1 MGDIDPAFVG
11 AGQKAGIE
19 LWRIENKVPVKM
31 ECTGQFHV
39 GDSYLLLKTN
49 ASKSSGSLSWD
60 LHFWLGAESS
70 QDEIGIAAY
79 KAVELD
85 QSLGDGPVQYREVQD
100 HESELFMSYFKGD
113 GIEYLPGGV
122 ASGFNTVDRDH
133 YETRLLHLKGK
144 RTVRATPV
152 PVSSSSLNTGDSFI
166 LDAGMKLY
174 LWNGPGANKY
184 EKAKGAQLCQK
195 IKDQERGGKAYVI
208 FMDEDPNNA
217 EFWAALGGQIEVTNT
232 GDDDAAAERAAK
244 EATKLFKV
252 SDEGGSL
259 AVTEVPT
266 SDGKLTRD
274 LLDTNDVFILDLGAT
289 IFVWIGKGS
298 NPSER
303 KEGMM
308 SAQRYLQ
315 QTGKPMHTPVSRV
328 VEGAETPAFKSEFFQ
343 WDPPKSF
350 VGFGVRQSTG
360 VAKTPEQHEIDV
372 AALAQ
377 AQKET
382 ESMADNGTGK
392 KQIWRIEDFKK
403 AEVPEDLYGQFYG
416 GDSYII
422 LYTYMKG
429 SSEEY
434 IIYFWQGRESSQ
446 DEKGASALLAT
457 ELDDSMGGKPVQVRV
472 VQGKEPA
479 HFRQMF
485 KGEMIVHS
493 GGKASGFKNKQDA
506 DSYDTDGI
514 SLFHVK
520 GNTELDTYAVQVEET
535 ASSLNSGDCFVLLT
549 PSMMYEWQG
558 SSSSSDEKAV
568 ASKCSSILQGDRG
581 VTVVA
586 EGEEPDEF
594 WEAIGGKGEYSKF
607 RPEELSC
614 KPPRLFQC
622 TNATGVFDVTEVY
635 NFSQED
641 LIDDDVMLLDVFT
654 SVMLWVGSQSNEQEK
669 KSALETAQAYI
680 RGANDG
686 RDEDCSLMMIK
697 AGNEPPMFSMHFI
710 GWDPELANKN
720 KFIDPYEAKL
730 AAMKAANPEPVEEAP
745 APAPAPAPVIASFSE
760 TKTLAELQ
768 AGCDGIDVTQ
778 KQNYLSD
785 EDFQSVFGMDKAAFN
800 GLPKWKQQAAKKKN
814 GLF

>member
-1 MGDIDPAFVG
+1 MDPAFVG
-11 AGQKAGIE
+11 AGAKAGIE

-31 ECTGQFHV
+31 ECTAQFHV

-49 ASKSSGSLSWD
+49 AKPGSGSLTWN
-60 LHFWLGAESS
+60 LHFWLGSESS
-70 QDEIGIAAY
+70 QDEIGICAY

-85 QSLGDGPVQYREVQD
+85 QSLGDGPVQYREVEQ

-122 ASGFNTVDRDH
+122 ASGFVAVDRDH
-133 YETRLLHLKGK
+133 FDTRLLHLKGK
-144 RTVRATPV
+144 RTVRATPA
-152 PVSSSSLNTGDSFI
+152 PVAASSLCTDDSFI
-166 LDAGMKLY
+166 LDMGMNIY
-174 LWNGPGANKY
+174 LWNGSGANKY

-195 IKDQERGGKAYVI
+195 IKDQERGGKARVI
-208 FMDEDPNNA
+208 FVDEEPDNA
-217 EFWAALGGQIEVTNT
+217 DFWAALGGQITVTNT
-232 GDDDAAAERAAK
+232 GEDDSASDAAAKA
-244 EATKLFKV
+244 ATKLFKV

-259 AVTEVPT
+259 AVNEVST
-266 SDGKLTRD
+266 GEKLTRD
-274 LLDTNDVFILDLGAT
+274 LLDTNDVFILDLGAS

-298 NPSER
+298 NPTER

-308 SAQRYLQ
+308 SAQKYLEQ
-315 QTGKPMHTPVSRV
+315 SGKPMHTQVSRV
-328 VEGAETPAFKSEFFQ
+328 VEGAETPAFKGEFFQ
-343 WDPPKSF
+343 WEPPKAFS
-350 VGFGVRQSTG
+350 GFGQRASSG
-360 VAKTPEQHEIDV
+360 VAVSPEQHEIDV
-372 AALAQ
+372 TSLAQ
-377 AQKET
+377 AKAET
-382 ESMADNGTGK
+382 EAMADNGTGTK
-392 KQIWRIEDFKK
+392 KIWRIENFEK
-403 AEVPEDLYGQFYG
+403 AEVPEDMYGQFYG

-429 SSEEY
+429 NSEEY

-457 ELDDSMGGKPVQVRV
+457 ALDDEMGGKPVQVRV
-472 VQGKEPA
+472 VMGKEPA

-485 KGEMIVHS
+485 KGEMIVHA
-493 GGKASGFKNKQDA
+493 GGKASAFKNKNDA

-520 GNTELDTYAVQVEET
+520 GNTDLDTYAVQVGET
-535 ASSLNSGDCFVLLT
+535 ASSLNSGDCFILLT

-568 ASKCSSILQGDRG
+568 ASKCSGILKGDRATT
-581 VTVVA
+581 TVV
-586 EGEEPDEF
+586 EHEEPDEF
-594 WEAIGGKGEYSKF
+594 WEFIGGKAEYSEF

-622 TNATGVFDVTEVY
+622 TNATGVFDVTEVH
-635 NFSQED
+635 NFAQED
-641 LIDDDVMLLDVFT
+641 LIDDDVMLMDVFT

-669 KSALETAQAYI
+669 KAALETAQAYI
-680 RGANDG
+680 KGANDG

-710 GWDPELANKN
+710 GWDGELAEKN
-720 KFIDPYEAKL
+720 KFVDPYQAKL
-730 AAMKAANPEPVEEAP
+730 DAMKAANPEPVEEAP
-745 APAPAPAPVIASFSE
+745 APAPAPAPVAASFSE
-760 TKTLAELQ
+760 TKTLAELK
-768 AGCDGIDVTQ
+768 AGCDGIDINN

-785 EDFQSVFGMDKAAFN
+785 AEFQSTFGTDKAGFAAM
-800 GLPKWKQQAAKKKN
+800 PKWKQQAAKKKN

>member
-1 MGDIDPAFVG
+1 MDPAFVG
-11 AGQKAGIE
+11 AGASEGME

-39 GDSYLLLKTN
+39 GDSYLLLRTN
-49 ASKSSGSLSWD
+49 ASRSGALTWN
-60 LHFWLGAESS
+60 LHFWLGSESS

-122 ASGFNTVDRDH
+122 ASGFVAVDRDH
-133 YETRLLHLKGK
+133 FDTRLLHLKGK
-144 RTVRATPV
+144 RTIRANPAA
-152 PVSSSSLNTGDSFI
+152 VSSASLNTGDSFI
-166 LDAGMKLY
+166 LDMGMNIF
-174 LWNGPGANKY
+174 LWNGKDANKY

-195 IKDQERGGKAYVI
+195 IKDGERGGKARVV
-208 FMDEDPNNA
+208 FMDDEPNN
-217 EFWAALGGQIEVTNT
+217 ESFWGALGGQIEVTNT
-232 GDDDAAAERAAK
+232 GESDAAAENAAK
-244 EATKLFKV
+244 AATKLFRV
-252 SDEGGSL
+252 SDADGSL
-259 AVTEVPT
+259 SVSEIPT
-266 SDGKLTRD
+266 NEGKLSKD
-274 LLDTNDVFILDLGAT
+274 MLDTNDVFILDLGSQ

-298 NPSER
+298 NPTER

-308 SAQRYLQ
+308 SAQKYLEK
-315 QTGKPMHTPVSRV
+315 TGKPMHTPVTRV
-328 VEGAETPAFKSEFFQ
+328 VEGAETPAFKGEFFK
-343 WDPPKSF
+343 WDPPKLPS
-350 VGFGVRQSTG
+350 GFGKNPNNSN
-360 VAKTPEQHEIDV
+360 VARSPEQHEIDV

-377 AQKET
+377 AKQEQ
-382 ESMADNGTGK
+382 ESMADDGSGK
-392 KQIWRIEDFKK
+392 LQIWRIEDFKK

-422 LYTYMKG
+422 LYTYMRG
-429 SSEEY
+429 NSEEY

-457 ELDDSMGGKPVQVRV
+457 ELDDSMGGRPVQVRV

-485 KGEMIVHS
+485 KGSMIVHA

-520 GNTELDTYAVQVEET
+520 GNTDLDTSAVQVEEK

-568 ASKCSSILQGDRG
+568 ASKCSGILQGARG
-581 VTVVA
+581 VTVVV
-586 EGEEPDEF
+586 EGEEPGEF
-594 WEAIGGKGEYSKF
+594 WEAIGGKSEYSQF
-607 RPEELSC
+607 RPEEAAC

-622 TNATGVFDVTEVY
+622 TNVTGVFDITEVH
-635 NFSQED
+635 NFAQED

-669 KSALETAQAYI
+669 KSALDTAHKYI
-680 RGANDG
+680 AGANDG

-697 AGNEPPMFSMHFI
+697 AGNEPPMFSMHFL
-710 GWDPELANKN
+710 GWDGSLAEKN

-730 AAMKAANPEPVEEAP
+730 AAMRASNPEPVEEV
-745 APAPAPAPVIASFSE
+745 APAPAPVAAPVASFSD

-768 AGCDGIDVTQ
+768 AGCDGIDATN

-785 EDFQSVFGMDKAAFN
+785 AEFQTVFGMDKATFDGQA
-800 GLPKWKQQAAKKKN
+800 LWKRNAAKKKN

>member
-1 MGDIDPAFVG
+1 
-11 AGQKAGIE
+11 
-19 LWRIENKVPVKM
+19 
-31 ECTGQFHV
+31 
-39 GDSYLLLKTN
+39 
-49 ASKSSGSLSWD
+49 
-60 LHFWLGAESS
+60 
-70 QDEIGIAAY
+70 
-79 KAVELD
+79 
-85 QSLGDGPVQYREVQD
+85 
-100 HESELFMSYFKGD
+100 
-113 GIEYLPGGV
+113 
-122 ASGFNTVDRDH
+122 
-133 YETRLLHLKGK
+133 
-144 RTVRATPV
+144 VRANPV
-152 PVSSSSLNTGDSFI
+152 PVASSSLNTGDSFI
-166 LDAGMKLY
+166 LDMGMTIY
-174 LWNGPGANKY
+174 LWNGKNANKY
-184 EKAKGAQLCQK
+184 EKAKGANLCQK
-195 IKDQERGGKAYVI
+195 IKDNERGGKARVV
-208 FMDEDPNNA
+208 FMDEEPNNA
-217 EFWAALGGQIEVTNT
+217 EFWGALGGQIEVTNE
-232 GDDDAAAERAAK
+232 GESDAAAEKAAK
-244 EATKLFKV
+244 AATKLFKV
-252 SDEGGSL
+252 SDAAGSL
-259 AVTEVPT
+259 EVTEIPT
-266 SDGKLTRD
+266 NDGKLTKD
-274 LLDTNDVFILDLGAT
+274 LLDTNDVFILDLGSQL
-289 IFVWIGKGS
+289 FVWIGKGS

-308 SAQRYLQ
+308 SAQKYLQ
-315 QTGKPMHTPVSRV
+315 QSGKPMHTPVSRV
-328 VEGAETPAFKSEFFQ
+328 VEGAETPAFKGEFFQ
-343 WDPPKSF
+343 WDPPKLPS
-350 VGFGVRQSTG
+350 GFGMNPNSSN

-377 AQKET
+377 AKAEQEC
-382 ESMADNGTGK
+382 MADDGSGK
-392 KQIWRIEDFKK
+392 LQIWRIEDFKK
-403 AEVPEDLYGQFYG
+403 ADVPEDLYGQFYG

-479 HFRQMF
+479 HFRQIF
-485 KGEMIVHS
+485 KGSMIVHA

-520 GNTELDTYAVQVEET
+520 GNSDLDTCAVQVEEV
-535 ASSLNSGDCFVLLT
+535 AASLNSGDCFVLLT

-558 SSSSSDEKAV
+558 SSSSSEEKAV
-568 ASKCSSILQGDRG
+568 ASKCSAILQGDRG

-594 WEAIGGKGEYSKF
+594 WEAIGGKSEYSKF

-622 TNATGVFDVTEVY
+622 TNATGVFDVTEVF
-635 NFSQED
+635 NFAQED

-669 KSALETAQAYI
+669 KAALETAQKYI
-680 RGANDG
+680 AGANDG
-686 RDEDCSLMMIK
+686 RDDDCSLMMIK
-697 AGNEPPMFSMHFI
+697 AGNEPPMFTMHFL
-710 GWDPELANKN
+710 GWDGSLAEKN

-745 APAPAPAPVIASFSE
+745 APAPAPVAVVASFSD
-760 TKTLAELQ
+760 TKTLDELKS
-768 AGCDGIDVTQ
+768 GCDGIDVTQ
-778 KQNYLSD
+778 KEKYLSD
-785 EDFQSVFGMDKAAFN
+785 SDFQAVFGMDKAAFA